1 MIFLYIIQK
10 LGDNIFFSFQV
21 ELNFLIKACL
31 VLRLKNALKKIWNF
45 FLLFYLF
52 QINIFDVFVFFLIFF
67 KYIEIGY
74 GCAVTP
80 KENILSWVL
89 PQENPK

>member
-31 VLRLKNALKKIWNF
+31 VLRLKNALKKI
-45 FLLFYLF
+45 
-52 QINIFDVFVFFLIFF
+52 
-67 KYIEIGY
+67 
-74 GCAVTP
+74 
-80 KENILSWVL
+80 
-89 PQENPK
+89 